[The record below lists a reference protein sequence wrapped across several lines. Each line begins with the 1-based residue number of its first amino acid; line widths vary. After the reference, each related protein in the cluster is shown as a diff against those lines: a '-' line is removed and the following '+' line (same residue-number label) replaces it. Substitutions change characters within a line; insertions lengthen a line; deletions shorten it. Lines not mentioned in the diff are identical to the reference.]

1 VADGDVADEDV
12 ADGVS
17 LGVPPTVVPPPSL
30 PVSPPESV
38 GVAVGLTEPAP
49 VGVAVGAGD
58 VAVAVGVGDVPVAV
72 GVGDV
77 ALAVGAADTVGDG
90 VGLADGVA
98 PAHDGDGV
106 GDGVAEVTELVAAA
120 VLETSCLVQSTIRD
134 GGQSPEGAGL
144 ADAAPLD
151 AVAPRPGDAP

>member
-1 VADGDVADEDV
+1 V

-30 PVSPPESV
+30 PVSPLESV
-38 GVAVGLTEPAP
+38 GAAVGLTEPVP
-49 VGVAVGAGD
+49 VGVVVGVAVGVGD
-58 VAVAVGVGDVPVAV
+58 VAVAVGVGVVPVAV

-77 ALAVGAADTVGDG
+77 ALADGVEDTAGDG
-90 VGLADGVA
+90 VGLAVEVA

-106 GDGVAEVTELVAAA
+106 GDGVAEVTEPVASA
-120 VLETSCLVQSTIRD
+120 VLETSCLAQSTMRD

-144 ADAAPLD
+144 ADAAPLG
-151 AVAPRPGDAP
+151 AVAPRPGDTP